1 MPEEENEGKIE
12 IGSKEQETEEATD
25 EGEKLSRKEKKA
37 IASISKELEKAK
49 KDLQEAKEALEKAK
63 ADSANWKNE
72 YYRAYADTQNLRK
85 SLEED
90 ARVAYRYRSE
100 GFLSSLL
107 PALDAFHIALS
118 NEPPSPETR
127 NYLIGFSYIYNQ
139 LVKALTDEG
148 VSEIA
153 PSIGEEFDPSRM
165 HAVETEEGDA
175 PNKVVKVMAKGYKLH
190 DRLIRPAMVVVSKAK
205 AEEED
210 KAEEK
215 PENPAQA

>member
-12 IGSKEQETEEATD
+12 IGSEEQQAEEAPD

-37 IASISKELEKAK
+37 IASLSKELEKAK
-49 KDLQEAKEALEKAK
+49 KDLQEAKEALEKAQ

-90 ARVAYRYRSE
+90 ARNERRYRAE
-100 GFLSSLL
+100 GFLAGLL
-107 PALDAFHIALS
+107 PSLDAFHIALQ
-118 NEPPSPETR
+118 NEP
-127 NYLIGFSYIYNQ
+127 
-139 LVKALTDEG
+139 DEG

-205 AEEED
+205 AEEES